1 MYTTLSD
8 NKTQQYYKKI
18 VDDTLL
24 LSKKQ
29 LEEGELYPWNSIV
42 NQLKD
47 IQAMV
52 IENYSFADWEEIHD
66 RYTLGTLAVRDF
78 PEGDEMQLRLCDI
91 FWGAVHYQELEE
103 KEV

>member
-8 NKTQQYYKKI
+8 NKNKQHYKKI

-24 LSKKQ
+24 IAEKR
-29 LEEGELYPWNSIV
+29 LEERNIYPWNSIE

-52 IENYSFADWEEIHD
+52 IEQYSFSDWEEVYD
-66 RYTLGTLAVRDF
+66 RYTLGTLAVQEF
-78 PEGDEMQLRLCDI
+78 PEGDEMQSRLCDI

>member
-1 MYTTLSD
+1 
-8 NKTQQYYKKI
+8 
-18 VDDTLL
+18 
-24 LSKKQ
+24 
-29 LEEGELYPWNSIV
+29 
-42 NQLKD
+42 
-47 IQAMV
+47 MV